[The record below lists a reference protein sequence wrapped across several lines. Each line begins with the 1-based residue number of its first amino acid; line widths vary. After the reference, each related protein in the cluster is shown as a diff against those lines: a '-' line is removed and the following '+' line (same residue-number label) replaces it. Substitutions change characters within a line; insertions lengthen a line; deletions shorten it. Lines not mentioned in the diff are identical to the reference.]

1 MISKLQDPDRL
12 VCIGMITAPHGVRGA
27 VRVKSFTAD
36 PEAITRYG
44 PLYNAPGSRKFTFS
58 QAGWVRQQVIV
69 KIDGVQ
75 DRDQAEG
82 LRGTKLYVPRDAL
95 PDLNADDE
103 YYLTDLV
110 GLTVEWADGSY
121 QGVVKGVADFGA
133 GDVVEVVLEDG
144 KILVLPFTKDAVP
157 VVDLANR
164 RLVVD
169 PPEGLD
175 VSEDASK
182 AKGRRA
188 EAAIREGAS

>member
-1 MISKLQDPDRL
+1 MTELQDPDRL

-58 QAGWVRQQVIV
+58 QAGWVRRQVIV
-69 KIDGVQ
+69 KIDGVR
-75 DRDQAEG
+75 DRDQAET

-95 PDLNADDE
+95 PDPDGEDE

-110 GLTVEWADGSY
+110 GLTADWADGSY

-133 GDVVEVVLEDG
+133 GDVMEVALEDG
-144 KILVLPFTKDAVP
+144 RVLVLPFTKDAVP
-157 VVDLANR
+157 LVDLANR

-169 PPEGLD
+169 PPQGLD
-175 VSEDASK
+175 VPEDG
-182 AKGRRA
+182 AKTRPAGGG
-188 EAAIREGAS
+188 IK

>member
-133 GDVVEVVLEDG
+133 
-144 KILVLPFTKDAVP
+144 
-157 VVDLANR
+157 R
-164 RLVVD
+164 
-169 PPEGLD
+169 
-175 VSEDASK
+175 
-182 AKGRRA
+182 
-188 EAAIREGAS
+188 